1 MIRIRK
7 CTSDDAVEVQQIG
20 WKAYQE
26 TFAAMNSK
34 ETMDAYRNEAF
45 KIGKITDELLNPAS
59 CFYFVEVERQLA
71 GCLKV
76 NESLAQ
82 TELQDPLSLE
92 VERIYVLQA
101 FQKMGLGRR
110 LMDQAMEFALEKGKK
125 YLWLGVWEKNCKA
138 IQFYKKLGFVRIG
151 IHDFVM
157 GDEIQK
163 DYLMRKD
170 LVG

>member
-1 MIRIRK
+1 MIQIRK
-7 CTSDDAVEVQQIG
+7 CTPDDAVEVQQIG

-34 ETMDAYRNEAF
+34 ETMAAYRNEAF
-45 KIGKITDELLNPAS
+45 EIDKIKNELLNPAS
-59 CFYFVEVERQLA
+59 YFYFVEVEGQLA
-71 GCLKV
+71 GYLKV
-76 NESLAQ
+76 NAASAQ

-110 LMDQAMEFALEKGKK
+110 LMEHAIEVALEKGKK

-138 IQFYKKLGFVRIG
+138 IQFYEKLGFTQIG

-163 DYLMRKD
+163 DYMMRKD
-170 LVG
+170 LIG

>member
-1 MIRIRK
+1 
-7 CTSDDAVEVQQIG
+7 
-20 WKAYQE
+20 
-26 TFAAMNSK
+26 
-34 ETMDAYRNEAF
+34 
-45 KIGKITDELLNPAS
+45 
-59 CFYFVEVERQLA
+59 
-71 GCLKV
+71 
-76 NESLAQ
+76 
-82 TELQDPLSLE
+82 
-92 VERIYVLQA
+92 
-101 FQKMGLGRR
+101 
-110 LMDQAMEFALEKGKK
+110 MDQAMEFALEKGKK

>member
-7 CTSDDAVEVQQIG
+7 CTPDDAVEVQQIG

-71 GCLKV
+71 GYLKV

-101 FQKMGLGRR
+101 FQKMGLGR
-110 LMDQAMEFALEKGKK
+110 
-125 YLWLGVWEKNCKA
+125 V
-138 IQFYKKLGFVRIG
+138 
-151 IHDFVM
+151 
-157 GDEIQK
+157 
-163 DYLMRKD
+163 
-170 LVG
+170 